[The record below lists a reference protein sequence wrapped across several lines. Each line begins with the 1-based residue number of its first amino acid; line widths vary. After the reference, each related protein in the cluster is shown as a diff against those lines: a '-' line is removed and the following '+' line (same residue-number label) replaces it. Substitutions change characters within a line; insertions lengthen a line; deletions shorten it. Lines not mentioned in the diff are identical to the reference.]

1 MILCLDDE
9 NRIGYNYF
17 EELRLSGH
25 EISFHMDVDSAF
37 NFFNKNY
44 SKIEL
49 IILDIMM
56 PSGHIFRNEE
66 TEFGLRT
73 GILFYEKVRQK
84 TEDLPVIFLTNV
96 KDEQIVES
104 FINQQNCFYFIKEN
118 YLPSELVDEVNI
130 ILKKQ
135 YNN

>member
-9 NRIGYNYF
+9 NRDGYNYF

-25 EISFHMDVDSAF
+25 EVSFHMDVDSAF

-56 PSGHIFRNEE
+56 SPGKSFTPEKAER
-66 TEFGLRT
+66 GLRT
-73 GILFYEKVRQK
+73 GILVYEKVRSK
-84 TEDLPVIFLTNV
+84 APLLPVIILTNV
-96 KDEQIVES
+96 TDEKVNEQFLREK
-104 FINQQNCFYFIKEN
+104 NCFYFLKEN
-118 YLPSELVDEVNI
+118 YLPSELVKEI
-130 ILKKQ
+130 KKIFKSA
-135 YNN
+135 N